1 MSRRK
6 RNRQL
11 AKELENQAVHNVE
24 PVNEHKDINESE
36 RIQRAE
42 WIHDQV
48 KLQREREDET
58 WEKIMEEQKL
68 ITERMRSIDDDISR
82 NRELER
88 YHEGC
93 LEDITDQVYSLHG
106 VTTDKLEGMTRYKN
120 AKFQGEATVVFVM
133 SIMIAAIAAY
143 AYGVTSQVCMF
154 MLLCIGAEGA
164 LLSGPH
170 KKRNLLGGIFRTLFF
185 VPVILMAAEVISFK
199 YYEDYYEYVTMIGE
213 AAAILL
219 VVIGTATYFLY
230 NPYRKDKKYVKEA
243 QADLKELHKAA
254 RKSVKKN
261 QKLRMKNEAK
271 DQKVQAKLAKKE
283 AKYERRQQKHQLK
296 MEKREFKSEQKKK
309 KMEMKTEL
317 KRSKLMAKAMKINKK
332 AGIMPD
338 IQNND
343 GVNAESIQNNEVNTE
358 NINDNEKVKAIE
370 KVNVIEKAGII
381 ENEIAAEETE
391 QIGSVSSTENL
402 NHIQNKDLK
411 ENNGDNR
418 KHRDKAPEEVKLDNP
433 VEYIEQN
440 NIISIT
446 KERKIE

>member
-1 MSRRK
+1 MVHMSRRK
-6 RNRQL
+6 RNRQV

-199 YYEDYYEYVTMIGE
+199 YYENYYEYVTMIGE
-213 AAAILL
+213 VAAILL

-254 RKSVKKN
+254 RKSVRKN

-343 GVNAESIQNNEVNTE
+343 GDNAE

-370 KVNVIEKAGII
+370 KAGII
-381 ENEIAAEETE
+381 ENEIDAGKTE
-391 QIGSVSSTENL
+391 QIGSVNSTENI
-402 NHIQNKDLK
+402 NRIQNKNLKENKDLK
-411 ENNGDNR
+411 ENKGDNR
-418 KHRDKAPEEVKLDNP
+418 KHRDKAPEEENLDNP

>member
-1 MSRRK
+1 MVHMSRRK
-6 RNRQL
+6 RNRQV

-199 YYEDYYEYVTMIGE
+199 YYENYYEYVTMIGE

-343 GVNAESIQNNEVNTE
+343 GDNAE

-370 KVNVIEKAGII
+370 KAGII
-381 ENEIAAEETE
+381 ENEIDAGKTE
-391 QIGSVSSTENL
+391 QIGSVNSTENI
-402 NHIQNKDLK
+402 NRIQNKNLKENKDLK
-411 ENNGDNR
+411 ENKGDNR
-418 KHRDKAPEEVKLDNP
+418 KHRDKAPEEENLDNP

>member
-6 RNRQL
+6 RNRQV

-133 SIMIAAIAAY
+133 SIMIADIAAY

-199 YYEDYYEYVTMIGE
+199 YYENYYEYVTMIGE
-213 AAAILL
+213 VAAILL

-254 RKSVKKN
+254 RKSVRKN

-343 GVNAESIQNNEVNTE
+343 GDNAE

-370 KVNVIEKAGII
+370 KAGII
-381 ENEIAAEETE
+381 ENEIDAGKTE
-391 QIGSVSSTENL
+391 QIGSVNSTENI
-402 NHIQNKDLK
+402 NRIQNKNLKENKDLK
-411 ENNGDNR
+411 ENKGDNR
-418 KHRDKAPEEVKLDNP
+418 KHRDKAPEEENLDNP

>member
-6 RNRQL
+6 RNKQVTT
-11 AKELENQAVHNVE
+11 ELENQAVHNVE

-199 YYEDYYEYVTMIGE
+199 YYENYYEYVTMIGE

-219 VVIGTATYFLY
+219 VRWLSLLITSFCALPLAVLLRSHKVCRPCSSLCTFSLVPAGGLNFSLVAGASGLSPPITISAVFCSRIWCISTSLLKSISMLSTLLLPMSTRIAT
-230 NPYRKDKKYVKEA
+230 
-243 QADLKELHKAA
+243 
-254 RKSVKKN
+254 
-261 QKLRMKNEAK
+261 
-271 DQKVQAKLAKKE
+271 
-283 AKYERRQQKHQLK
+283 
-296 MEKREFKSEQKKK
+296 
-309 KMEMKTEL
+309 
-317 KRSKLMAKAMKINKK
+317 
-332 AGIMPD
+332 
-338 IQNND
+338 
-343 GVNAESIQNNEVNTE
+343 
-358 NINDNEKVKAIE
+358 
-370 KVNVIEKAGII
+370 
-381 ENEIAAEETE
+381 
-391 QIGSVSSTENL
+391 
-402 NHIQNKDLK
+402 
-411 ENNGDNR
+411 
-418 KHRDKAPEEVKLDNP
+418 
-433 VEYIEQN
+433 
-440 NIISIT
+440 
-446 KERKIE
+446 

>member
-6 RNRQL
+6 RNKQL

-36 RIQRAE
+36 RVQRAE

-243 QADLKELHKAA
+243 QADLKELHKVA

-332 AGIMPD
+332 VGIMPD

-358 NINDNEKVKAIE
+358 KINDNEKVKAIE
-370 KVNVIEKAGII
+370 KAGSDK
-381 ENEIAAEETE
+381 NEIAAEETE
-391 QIGSVSSTENL
+391 QIGSVNRTENI
-402 NHIQNKDLK
+402 NRIQNKDLK

-418 KHRDKAPEEVKLDNP
+418 KHRDKAPEEVNLDNP